1 MAEARPLPGLPQALR
16 KVVPMLSK
24 PARQIVGA
32 LLGGAL
38 CFSSTAAAAATTT
51 SMPSMSPLVALSA
64 FGTQASA
71 SAVCA
76 AGAATVGAAGA
87 AAVSAAQAPAAGCVL
102 PVVDLPPPPPP
113 VAPVVTPAYLPA
125 AEGGGIGLVPI
136 LIGAAVLAGLA
147 AWLLLDGDDDDDDDQ
162 VSPD

>member
-1 MAEARPLPGLPQALR
+1 
-16 KVVPMLSK
+16 MLSSR
-24 PARQIVGA
+24 PSRQIVGA

-38 CFSSTAAAAATTT
+38 CFSSTAAGAAPTT

-76 AGAATVGAAGA
+76 AGAATVGAAGV

-102 PVVDLPPPPPP
+102 PVVDLPPP